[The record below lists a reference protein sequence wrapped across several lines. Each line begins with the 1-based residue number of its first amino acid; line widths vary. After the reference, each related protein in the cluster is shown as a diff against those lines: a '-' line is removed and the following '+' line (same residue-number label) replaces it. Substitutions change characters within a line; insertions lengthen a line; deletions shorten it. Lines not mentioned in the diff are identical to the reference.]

1 MAGAYRGAE
10 ERRRCGILRRMEEAI
25 ADPIRLENFLDRE
38 RALKTAGLDP
48 S

>member
-1 MAGAYRGAE
+1 
-10 ERRRCGILRRMEEAI
+10 MEEAI
-25 ADPIRLENFLDRE
+25 TDPIRLENFLDRD